1 MLEQVNARNRHFIM
15 RQATVREVVKG
26 GLLKLI
32 YTPSA
37 EVITDGFTKA
47 LTHVKHAEFI
57 KLLSMDLGLLR
68 AKPSD

>member
-37 EVITDGFTKA
+37 EVIADGFTKA
-47 LTHVKHAEFI
+47 LTHVKHAEFV